1 MTIEEVKVEVV
12 TDDDK
17 KHIFS
22 KKSSFKKRNRPF
34 LLTIMSCMLFISL
47 TAFIVVSA
55 VTGLWHPMWTLIL
68 FGTVVESIFECILKK
83 RIVRFAYPSLI
94 IGLYVMISHFT
105 GLWHPLWVLF
115 LTIPVFYTT
124 AIRVDALVF
133 KNRIEKGDL

>member
-17 KHIFS
+17 KHIFC
-22 KKSSFKKRNRPF
+22 KKSSFKKKNRTF

-55 VTGLWHPMWTLIL
+55 ITGLWHPMWTLIL

-94 IGLYVMISHFT
+94 AFKSSSDKTGDTINCIFPSFFT
-105 GLWHPLWVLF
+105 R
-115 LTIPVFYTT
+115 LTIP
-124 AIRVDALVF
+124 
-133 KNRIEKGDL
+133 